1 VQTNNATKRLE
12 NENGVSA
19 QKKPVL
25 ILGVE
30 PRITVPVARSL
41 HRIGVPV
48 AVASLSARDLTIRS
62 RAIFTFLRL
71 PNYEKSP
78 SRFVAALSAFIS
90 EHGFDTLIPVTDGAL
105 SAVTQHYE
113 SLSALLRLACP
124 PAQIIDRV
132 LNKEATLAVAAQ
144 CGIRVPREYDVT
156 ELKNSGDI
164 SQLRLPLVAKPRQKS
179 SAELFK
185 VRYFHSHDEL
195 RKALENGM
203 LDDAILQ
210 EYSPGQGVGVEVLY
224 VKGTCIATFQHRRL
238 KEVPHTGGAAAMAIA
253 EPIDPDLKN
262 MALKLLA
269 GLGWEGVAMVEFRHD
284 RASGDAA
291 LMEVNGRYWGTVAL
305 AILAGVDFPAYEW
318 QFAHGINPAVP
329 QAYDVGLRWR
339 WSAGLLRRWHGIIK
353 GSGKVV
359 KAQNLSIDYNSP
371 TDEPGVIRDSLWS
384 VSDPLP
390 AISEMFKLVRDLAL
404 TDARAVWKKLL
415 P

>member
-1 VQTNNATKRLE
+1 MSTPN
-12 NENGVSA
+12 
-19 QKKPVL
+19 KPVL

-48 AVASLSARDLTIRS
+48 AVASLSERDLTIRS
-62 RAIFTFLRL
+62 RAVFEFLRL
-71 PNYEKSP
+71 PNYEKS
-78 SRFVAALSAFIS
+78 SFEFLAVLSSFIR

-105 SAVTQHYE
+105 SAVARHYE
-113 SLSALLRLACP
+113 SLSAMLRLACP

-132 LNKEATLAVAAQ
+132 LNKETTLAIATQ
-144 CGIRVPREYDVT
+144 CGIRVPREYNVAELKKVGDVT
-156 ELKNSGDI
+156 
-164 SQLRLPLVAKPRQKS
+164 QLRLPVVAKPRQKS

-185 VRYFHSHDEL
+185 VRYFHSHEEL
-195 RKALENGM
+195 RNAIENGS

-210 EYSPGQGVGVEVLY
+210 EYSTGQGVGVEVLY
-224 VKGTCIATFQHRRL
+224 VKGACIAAFQHRRL

-253 EPIDPDLKN
+253 EQINPELKD

-284 RASGDAA
+284 PGTGDAA

-305 AILAGVDFPAYEW
+305 AIHAGVDFPVYEW
-318 QFAHGINPAVP
+318 QLAHGINPDVP

-339 WSAGLLRRWHGIIK
+339 WSAGSLRRWHGIVK
-353 GSGKVV
+353 SSGRAAPAEKSSFNDASANDRSAASGTHAV
-359 KAQNLSIDYNSP
+359 
-371 TDEPGVIRDSLWS
+371 RDSLWS

-390 AISEMFKLVRDLAL
+390 AISEMLKMAKDLAL
-404 TDARAVWKKLL
+404 MDAKAVKKKLFR
-415 P
+415 